1 MLLINKLL
9 GIVPMVY
16 REGGGKR
23 GGGEVAAAQPINTL
37 TSVGVPEA
45 PVETFKEEDAV
56 SEIDKKKRGT
66 RGLRIPMAD
75 TTYLTPSA
83 SGVQL

>member
-16 REGGGKR
+16 REGGGKS
-23 GGGEVAAAQPINTL
+23 GGGQVATPQPISTI

-45 PVETFKEEDAV
+45 PVDTFEEDAV
-56 SEIDKKKRGT
+56 SGLDKKKIGT

-75 TTYLTPSA
+75 TTYVTPSA

>member
-16 REGGGKR
+16 REGGGKS
-23 GGGEVAAAQPINTL
+23 GGGQVAAPQPINTL

-45 PVETFKEEDAV
+45 PEETFEEEVV
-56 SEIDKKKRGT
+56 SELDKKKIGT

>member
-23 GGGEVAAAQPINTL
+23 GGGQVATPKPINTL

-45 PVETFKEEDAV
+45 PEETFEEEVV
-56 SEIDKKKRGT
+56 SDLDKKKRGT
-66 RGLRIPMAD
+66 RGLRIPIAG
-75 TTYLTPSA
+75 TTYAIPSA

>member
-16 REGGGKR
+16 REGGGKS
-23 GGGEVAAAQPINTL
+23 GGGQVATPQPISTI

-45 PVETFKEEDAV
+45 PADTFEEDAV
-56 SEIDKKKRGT
+56 SALDKKKIGT
-66 RGLRIPMAD
+66 RGLRIPMAN